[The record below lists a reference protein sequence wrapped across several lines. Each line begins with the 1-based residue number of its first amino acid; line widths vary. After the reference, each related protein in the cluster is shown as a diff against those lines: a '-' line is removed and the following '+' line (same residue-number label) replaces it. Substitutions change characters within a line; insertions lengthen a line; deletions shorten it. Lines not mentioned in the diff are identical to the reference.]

1 MTSAFAESPDR
12 YVGADGEGRRQIAV
26 DFSLA
31 VIVEVFRCPALTV
44 NGSLHD
50 VDIDP
55 DTPLLWAIRGR
66 VGLTGTKYGCG
77 IAR

>member
-1 MTSAFAESPDR
+1 MPR
-12 YVGADGEGRRQIAV
+12 
-26 DFSLA
+26 
-31 VIVEVFRCPALTV
+31 LTI

-55 DTPLLWAIRGR
+55 DTPLLWAIRGW

-77 IAR
+77 IARWKNHALRTA